1 MRLAI
6 ALVTALGLV
15 PPTHADAGSPANP
28 HARVR
33 PMQKQ
38 VEILLA
44 TGMDRSATFRRLV
57 HRIEASDV
65 IVYIE
70 TRRGLREG
78 VGASMRYVSNSATD
92 RFVRIQLNAD
102 YGPHTLVALLG
113 HELQHVVEVADHP
126 EVRSAEDLRTFY
138 RRAGVRTGPDAFDS
152 EAARAAGYQVRAEI
166 VRKPGDLR
174 VARGGT
180 ADELRLL
187 ESGSVGGAY

>member
-6 ALVTALGLV
+6 AIVMAMGLV
-15 PPTHADAGSPANP
+15 PPTHADGVSPANP

-38 VEILLA
+38 VEQLLA

-57 HRIEASDV
+57 QRIEASDV

-78 VGASMRYVSNSATD
+78 VGASMRYVSSSATD
-92 RFVRIQLNAD
+92 RFLRIQLNAD
-102 YGPHTLVALLG
+102 YSPHTLVALLG

-152 EAARAAGYQVRAEI
+152 EAARNAGYQVRAEI

-174 VARGGT
+174 LARGG
-180 ADELRLL
+180 AAGELRALDG
-187 ESGSVGGAY
+187 GSVGGAY